1 MFFICIIIGII
12 IFASVYI
19 FQVILANRQLEK
31 AMIRFNLTLKQIMEY
46 RENNK
51 FNIDTK
57 EFEMLLN
64 SNYELL
70 KDSINNSIKIS
81 MDNIT
86 FWFGFLSIIMV
97 VFSILGIFMNNE
109 YLERSKLLF
118 QNIEEESAK
127 KREALNYFYL
137 GLQYFNIGDYKNS
150 ILNYTQ
156 AINLDNNNFKAYSSE
171 HLWSDSGY
179 GSIRYWYDDDGT
191 GRSFL
196 FGAWSKA
203 ADCRMGKHDEY
214 RKEYASDLP
223 MGGTFT
229 WNCYF
234 YIGSYF

>member
-19 FQVILANRQLEK
+19 FQVILTNRQLEK

-46 RENNK
+46 SENNK

-109 YLERSKLLF
+109 YLERSK
-118 QNIEEESAK
+118 
-127 KREALNYFYL
+127 
-137 GLQYFNIGDYKNS
+137 S
-150 ILNYTQ
+150 I
-156 AINLDNNNFKAYSSE
+156 F
-171 HLWSDSGY
+171 
-179 GSIRYWYDDDGT
+179 
-191 GRSFL
+191 
-196 FGAWSKA
+196 
-203 ADCRMGKHDEY
+203 
-214 RKEYASDLP
+214 
-223 MGGTFT
+223 
-229 WNCYF
+229 
-234 YIGSYF
+234 